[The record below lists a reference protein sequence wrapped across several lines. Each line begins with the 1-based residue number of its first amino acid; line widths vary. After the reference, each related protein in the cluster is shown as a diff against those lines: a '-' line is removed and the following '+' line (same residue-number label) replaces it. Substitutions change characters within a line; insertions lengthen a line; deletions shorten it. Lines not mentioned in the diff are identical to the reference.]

1 MDYKL
6 ESLDA
11 ASEEIPEKIS
21 FVRVNRS
28 SGEVDN
34 DSNGDFYFELFLD
47 ENIN

>member
-6 ESLDA
+6 KALETT
-11 ASEEIPEKIS
+11 SEEIPEKIS
-21 FVRVNRS
+21 FVRVNKS

-34 DSNGDFYFELFLD
+34 DSDGDFYFELFLE